1 MKDDD
6 RLRSMRLVFYEEDI
20 QLIDQ
25 SLDEF
30 LELSKAKSALLIDKE
45 GHLVTSRGDEGSFD
59 SDTISAL
66 VAGSFA
72 ATQAMAKLLGEEE
85 FSVLF
90 HQGKHDNIQLSLI
103 GDRTLLAVIFDDQT
117 TIGMV
122 RLYASETA
130 SKLHQLFE
138 ERAARQAAG
147 GTPTPTLE
155 GDFNQEA
162 QDSLDDLFG
171 D

>member
-6 RLRSMRLVFYEEDI
+6 RLRNMRLVFYEEDI
-20 QLIDQ
+20 QRIDKV
-25 SLDEF
+25 LNEF
-30 LELSKAKSALLIDKE
+30 LELSKAKSTLLIDKE
-45 GHLVTSRGDEGSFD
+45 GHLVTNAGQASEFD
-59 SDTISAL
+59 NDTISAL

-90 HQGKHDNIQLSLI
+90 HQGKKDNIQLSLI

-130 SKLHQLFE
+130 NKLHQLFE
-138 ERAARQAAG
+138 ERAEKQAG
-147 GTPTPTLE
+147 QPPPTLE
-155 GDFNQEA
+155 GDFKGDAEGV
-162 QDSLDDLFG
+162 LDDLFG
-171 D
+171 E